1 MPESVVVSF
10 GHVHGIRAREV
21 MGTLATLL
29 ALVRDDLEGC
39 NAGYSRDSQGL
50 LAVMHLAAASSTVA
64 ATRLA
69 FWSARAGGV
78 ALPLSQAT
86 ASTRANVA
94 AALGAA
100 DTKVSLAPVHA
111 AEGLAVLAAATGMDE
126 AVEPPGPLPT
136 LVLSAC
142 GPRWEATTYD
152 PTTRRLFV
160 PSPLAPPLG
169 DRFELRIE
177 GEPGEGRFA
186 SGTVRTAAVRDP
198 FEPPDAAPA
207 GFVVAVEEGRG
218 LHALLAGARGPGAA
232 GDRRA
237 GLDGRAGKV
246 RVELGAPPASGATPE
261 AAVTVRAEPPPR
273 VLVVDDDTLARAMLA
288 DALSGRGFGVVAER
302 DALAG
307 LLRLAEEIFTLDVL
321 VTDVVMPEVD
331 GGELVRRIRQVG
343 GERDLPIVAITA
355 SEDPSV
361 AVRLR
366 ACGADAVLA
375 KRIGPEGIADAVVKV
390 HRDVRARRAASSE
403 PARPSC

>member
-1 MPESVVVSF
+1 MPASVVVSF
-10 GHVHGIRAREV
+10 GHVHGTRAREV

-29 ALVRDDLEGC
+29 ALVHDDLEGC

-50 LAVMHLAAASSTVA
+50 LAVMHLAAPRSAVA

-78 ALPLSQAT
+78 ALLLSQAT
-86 ASTRANVA
+86 ASTRANVT
-94 AALGAA
+94 AALDGADA
-100 DTKVSLAPVHA
+100 KVSLAPDHA
-111 AEGLAVLAAATGMDE
+111 TEGLAVLAAATGMDE
-126 AVEPPGPLPT
+126 PVERPGPLPT
-136 LVLSAC
+136 LVVSAG

-160 PSPLAPPLG
+160 PSSLAPPVG

-186 SGTVRTAAVRDP
+186 SGTVCTAAVRDP
-198 FEPPDAAPA
+198 FEPPEAGPE
-207 GFVVAVEEGRG
+207 GFVVDVEEGRG
-218 LHALLAGARGPGAA
+218 LHAFLAESRGPGAA
-232 GDRRA
+232 SGRRA
-237 GLDGRAGKV
+237 GLDGCARNM
-246 RVELGAPPASGATPE
+246 RVDLDAPLPSGATQE

-288 DALSGRGFGVVAER
+288 DALSGRGFGVVAEQG
-302 DALAG
+302 ALAG

-375 KRIGPEGIADAVVKV
+375 KRLGPEGIADAVVKL
-390 HRDVRARRAASSE
+390 HRDVRARRAGSSE
-403 PARPSC
+403 PARTWS